1 MAVELQAVGNKTETI
16 ATKIDIMQIG
26 TTTSTEIYIAVAR
39 DRTRWST
46 LMHQLIKVAEENQL
60 SALPCHLKKIQ
71 C

>member
-39 DRTRWST
+39 DRTR
-46 LMHQLIKVAEENQL
+46 
-60 SALPCHLKKIQ
+60 
-71 C
+71 